1 MRRRLEKIKIFDVC
15 STDSMLDNPSGCF
28 EAWEDY
34 KKSKLTITVNK
45 ELLNYLVK
53 IKGS

>member
-1 MRRRLEKIKIFDVC
+1 MFYVC
-15 STDSMLDNPSGCF
+15 LTDSMLDNPSGCF

-34 KKSKLTITVNK
+34 KKSKLTITANK
-45 ELLNYLVK
+45 GLLNYLVK